1 MASIQ
6 KFLENECGN
15 LYSNIV
21 YYIDDTTR
29 KKIPTNEKNNRSL
42 EEIRK
47 QKTKPNFPTHKK
59 YKKNTEGNWIRENH
73 FFFPFSSIICVKSK
87 KKTRIS

>member
-29 KKIPTNEKNNRSL
+29 KKVPTNEKNNRSL
-42 EEIRK
+42 EEIIFIPEVLCYFK
-47 QKTKPNFPTHKK
+47 
-59 YKKNTEGNWIRENH
+59 
-73 FFFPFSSIICVKSK
+73 
-87 KKTRIS
+87 

>member
-29 KKIPTNEKNNRSL
+29 KKVPTNEKNNRSL

-47 QKTKPNFPTHKK
+47 QKKEPNFPTHKK
-59 YKKNTEGNWIRENH
+59 YKKNTEGNWIREN
-73 FFFPFSSIICVKSK
+73 PLSENEEQSL
-87 KKTRIS
+87 TRACS